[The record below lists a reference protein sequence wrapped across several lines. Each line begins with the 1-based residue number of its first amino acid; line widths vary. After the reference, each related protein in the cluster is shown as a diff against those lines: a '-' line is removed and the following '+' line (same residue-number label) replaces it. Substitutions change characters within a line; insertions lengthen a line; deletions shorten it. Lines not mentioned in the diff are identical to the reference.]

1 VPATVLALA
10 LWAAQPVALA
20 TSVHAPES
28 AEPAPRVSTGN
39 LQLGPDAR
47 GRVKVLDAGGATVA
61 DVTLRPGDTVTLPLP
76 PGDYRLL
83 DAEGRTFDEVKVK
96 SGESVHGEV
105 AAEMIAEAPAPTLE
119 PPAASGG
126 PAGTAEVS
134 VVATPGGGT
143 TDDRSLRVTRRS
155 RWRRI
160 GAPILS
166 ALIPGL
172 GQAVNRQPGRAIA
185 FFTGTASLALASA
198 ALWTARDPTEG
209 ATPGD
214 AGRSDAQ
221 EVLRLGA
228 FSAFTGAAGLL
239 YLAQI
244 MDAHAVAAGKRR
256 PRPAK
261 DYAVALSV
269 TRSSTVGFAPGQP
282 AYDLYTDWS
291 VAVLGQILPR
301 LTFGLSDASIKWD
314 GRRDALTVQAGAQVA
329 YRFFDR
335 RRVWLS
341 TGGGVLMQGSTGE
354 GQPAPIEAGAETL
367 ERQRRFSVVPYVH
380 FETRIFVL
388 DRWYLGLQP
397 RVSVPLLERRFRRD
411 QALPRYATTF
421 ELGLSAGVLF

>member
-1 VPATVLALA
+1 VIAAALALA
-10 LWAAQPVALA
+10 LGAVQ
-20 TSVHAPES
+20 
-28 AEPAPRVSTGN
+28 PAPAPADSGAAPSESTSSQATGN

-47 GRVKVLDAGGATVA
+47 GRVKVLDASGAAVA
-61 DVTLRPGDTVTLPLP
+61 EVTLRPGDTVTLPLP
-76 PGDYRLL
+76 PGEYRLA
-83 DAEGRTFDEVKVK
+83 DAEGRTFDEVMV
-96 SGESVHGEV
+96 SAGESVHGEV
-105 AAEMIAEAPAPTLE
+105 PAPMIAEAPAPALE

-126 PAGTAEVS
+126 PVGAGEVS
-134 VVATPGGGT
+134 VVAAPSREAEEG
-143 TDDRSLRVTRRS
+143 SLRVTRRS

-166 ALIPGL
+166 ALVPGL

-214 AGRSDAQ
+214 AGRSNAQ

-239 YLAQI
+239 YLGQI
-244 MDAHAVAAGKRR
+244 MDAYAVAAGKRR

-261 DYAVALSV
+261 DHAVALSV

-282 AYDLYTDWS
+282 AYDLYSDWS
-291 VAVLGQILPR
+291 VAVLGQLVPR
-301 LTFGLSDASIKWD
+301 LTFGLADASIKWH
-314 GRRDALTVQAGAQVA
+314 RARDALTVQAGLRVA

-341 TGGGVLMQGSTGE
+341 AGGGVLMQGTTAQ
-354 GQPAPIEAGAETL
+354 GQPEPIEAGAPTPD
-367 ERQRRFSVVPYVH
+367 RQRRFSVVPYAH
-380 FETRIFVL
+380 FEARIFVL
-388 DRWYLGLQP
+388 DRWYLGLLP
-397 RVSVPLLERRFRRD
+397 RISVPLLERRFRRD
-411 QALPRYATTF
+411 QSLPRYATTF

>member
-1 VPATVLALA
+1 MPSSAMAEGKADVHESPAS
-10 LWAAQPVALA
+10 Q
-20 TSVHAPES
+20 
-28 AEPAPRVSTGN
+28 STGN
-39 LQLGPDAR
+39 LQLGPEAR
-47 GRVKVLDAGGATVA
+47 GRVKVLDASGATVA
-61 DVTLRPGDTVTLPLP
+61 EVTLRPGEAVTVPLP
-76 PGDYRLL
+76 PGEYRLV
-83 DAEGRTFDEVKVK
+83 DPDGRTFDEVSVVA
-96 SGESVHGEV
+96 GESVHGEV
-105 AAEMIAEAPAPTLE
+105 PGEMIAEAPAPTLE

-126 PAGTAEVS
+126 PVGAGEVS
-134 VVATPGGGT
+134 VVSARPGEVEEG
-143 TDDRSLRVTRRS
+143 SLRVTRRS

-166 ALIPGL
+166 ALVPGL

-214 AGRSDAQ
+214 AGRSNAQ

-244 MDAHAVAAGKRR
+244 MDAYAVAAGKPR
-256 PRPAK
+256 PRPAR
-261 DYAVALSV
+261 DHAVALTV

-291 VAVLGQILPR
+291 VGVLGQIVPR
-301 LTFGLSDASIKWD
+301 LTLGLADASIKWHQA
-314 GRRDALTVQAGAQVA
+314 RDALTVQAGLRVA
-329 YRFFDR
+329 YRFFER

-341 TGGGVLMQGSTGE
+341 AGGGVLMQGTTAE
-354 GQPAPIEAGAETL
+354 GRPEPIEAGAEAPAR
-367 ERQRRFSVVPYVH
+367 ERRFSIVPYAH

-388 DRWYLGLQP
+388 DRWYLGLIP
-397 RVSVPLLERRFRRD
+397 RISVPLLERRFRRD
-411 QALPRYATTF
+411 QSMPRYATTF